1 MTSKIATLAAALGL
15 VVAINGAVSPSAEAA
30 FGPKDLV
37 TFDGPGFTGS
47 DVRGH
52 DGPAFGP
59 ADVRGSDGP
68 AFPSADKRAKSIHL
82 RFALVPGLSVI
93 RSPTYTL
100 PSLHI

>member
-37 TFDGPGFTGS
+37 TFDGPGFTGT

-59 ADVRGSDGP
+59 ADVRGSEGP
-68 AFPSADKRAKSIHL
+68 AFGPAD
-82 RFALVPGLSVI
+82 I
-93 RSPTYTL
+93 RGADGPKNANMVGGNQC
-100 PSLHI
+100 